1 VWATVALVKPPSA
14 QTSATGPSLR
24 VAKEPEPAGEA
35 GSRAVAQTGRELGPR
50 ALKTRQRL
58 LDATASLLRERSILD
73 ISVVEIA
80 RQGDTSPATFYH
92 YFRDVEEAAL
102 VLAEQAAEAMPA
114 VAERIDGGWRGAGGL
129 EKARE
134 VVLAF
139 FDHWEAN
146 HAVLLIRNLS
156 ADKGDARFQH
166 VRRVAL
172 SPVLD
177 QFADAIRGAQEAG
190 RVSEAIHPFAA
201 AAAIVAILE
210 RLSAHTRELGA
221 RGIGRD
227 ELVET
232 CARLL
237 FQIVTGRSPR

>member
-1 VWATVALVKPPSA
+1 MVSEDARREEQAEG
-14 QTSATGPSLR
+14 TGA
-24 VAKEPEPAGEA
+24 VG
-35 GSRAVAQTGRELGPR
+35 RAVAQTGRELGPR
-50 ALKTRQRL
+50 ALRTRQRL

-92 YFRDVEEAAL
+92 YFADVEEAAL
-102 VLAEQAAEAMPA
+102 VLAEQAAEVTPA
-114 VAERIDGGWRGAGGL
+114 VAERIRGSWKGSAGL
-129 EKARE
+129 AEARE
-134 VVLAF
+134 VVEAF

-146 HAVLLIRNLS
+146 HAVLLIRNLA
-156 ADKGDARFQH
+156 ADKGDVRFQQ
-166 VRRVAL
+166 VRREAL
-172 SPVLD
+172 SPLLD
-177 QFADAIRGAQEAG
+177 QFARAIADGQEAG
-190 RVSEAIHPFAA
+190 RVSEELHPFAA

-210 RLSAHTRELGA
+210 RLSAHTRELGN
-221 RGIGRD
+221 RGIRRA